1 MSRPIVQSPGPFEY
15 DRMLKDLLSQGPAGA
30 LLSTVF
36 VKPEDVGAYDSVA
49 SQAQMLRNDMYN
61 TYMQPSMDEI
71 VNKRM
76 EHISKML
83 GLGEAGTKALKMA
96 NTFAPGITEMILGHH
111 GGMAAQANVMNSAN
125 AIGAVR
131 SGYIGGF
138 ADPQQMNRNNQL
150 GLRIAMNAYR
160 NNFDE
165 SGGVDIDQTHGLSL
179 VQAAAISNQTLQDAS
194 QYESFA
200 KKAREYDA
208 TLTDSE
214 IKNFKDG
221 TGATKKVTDAFNKH
235 IKQFTSEINSFTA
248 SVTKMTG
255 DFEESVQFLQRATG
269 GQLFKDT
276 ESASKLRKDA
286 VRMAN
291 NLRIIAADSG
301 ISAQELYMRSG
312 LGGDIFEAS
321 QGRTNAFANKFAN
334 KVSGTRLGMI
344 GAAAFAEW
352 AKKNPNATKE
362 QKDAM
367 GEAVNANISDYGQG
381 DVAKMNVVLSKLVDE
396 GKVDK
401 EYAKKLARS
410 GNAEQLYH
418 FLAKQV
424 GGTSALDDMIRDGRN
439 LVAWRDEHAS
449 TLAELDTEGF
459 SRGLER
465 ERLEK
470 GGRRS
475 MDSEMTWLVNTA
487 GKDRSDGVKK
497 EIEKLT
503 NSAFANKD
511 VLMQAGMT
519 EAQAKAFSE
528 QAKREGWDR
537 DRILQE
543 INENYHEVNTLKLNR
558 EAYKQMKQDA
568 QASSVLNDAE
578 KAKINDSVIKSFGRE
593 ANEDEMKKAR
603 RKVKNK
609 EISTDIKELTT
620 RWAKEKDVNERNK
633 ILQEI
638 GNKFT
643 NGAIT
648 GENGLSYF
656 SEPDTAQGAE
666 NVETVLT
673 NSIKWTQAGEKDV
686 KAQREL
692 IEAGKKAY
700 SDAIGAGATED
711 AAWERAI
718 DEIRAKD
725 PKRKSIK
732 KISITDETKKR
743 AIELNYAQSAA
754 ENVMR
759 GFFKGTGAS
768 DAQQKEYS
776 TKVQAKVK
784 ELMTAQPELSVE
796 DAVKGALISVV
807 GDPQDDKGFSY
818 RVGGMRSY
826 INDHGDEVNENIEK
840 AYIDSLSSIGI
851 RAGSDYQL
859 TQQQE
864 EEAKELAQ
872 EYAIGEHKTRAD
884 TFSAGTASEDAANV
898 SKGMGMMS
906 DAIRD
911 ATAAL
916 KNLASASQVLAAD
929 QRDAKNQNK
938 GFFDRLKLNKER
950 RNAMLD
956 RYGLGEKGQTTGIVK
971 TNFEAI
977 IQHKDSKG
985 NQTEFD
991 KYFKNKNINDLGERR
1006 EFLRHGFKQILS
1018 KEGLDLS
1025 DENAVKKAIE
1035 EQFGNGF
1042 DVGHLDKIRKYIN
1055 EQNGAGNN
1063 KNDKRYITT
1072 AQLIA
1077 GFTAGQGDKEATVT
1091 EVADQLL
1098 ARKLHVDGIDSNLTD
1113 ALQQIL
1119 AAINSLKK

>member
-1 MSRPIVQSPGPFEY
+1 MSRPNVQSPGVFER
-15 DRMLKDLLSQGPAGA
+15 DRILKDLFAQGPAGA

-36 VKPEDVGAYDSVA
+36 VRPEDVGAYDSVA
-49 SQAQMLRNDMYN
+49 SQAQMLRNDMYS

-71 VNKRM
+71 VGKRM
-76 EHISKML
+76 SHISRML
-83 GLGEAGTKALKMA
+83 GLGEAGEKALKMA

-131 SGYIGGF
+131 SRYIGGF

-165 SGGVDIDQTHGLSL
+165 SGGVDVDQTRGLSL
-179 VQAAAISNQTLQDAS
+179 VQAAAISNQTLQDES

-200 KKAREYDA
+200 KNARKYDA

-235 IKQFTSEINSFTA
+235 VKQFTREINSFTA

-255 DFEESVQFLQRATG
+255 DFEESIQFLQRATG

-321 QGRTNAFANKFAN
+321 QGRTNEFANKFAN

-352 AKKNPNATKE
+352 AKKNPNASKE

-367 GEAVNANISDYGQG
+367 GAAVNANVADYGQG
-381 DVAKMNVVLSKLVDE
+381 DVSKMNVLLAKLVDE
-396 GKVDK
+396 GKVAEED
-401 EYAKKLARS
+401 AKKLARS
-410 GNAEQLYH
+410 GNAEQMYH
-418 FLAKQV
+418 FLAKKV
-424 GGTSALDDMIRDGRN
+424 GGTAALDDMIRDGRN

-449 TLAELDTEGF
+449 TLAELDVEGF

-487 GKDRSDGVKK
+487 GKDRSEGVKK

-511 VLMQAGMT
+511 VLKQAGMT
-519 EAQAKAFSE
+519 EAQANAFSE
-528 QAKREGWDR
+528 QASREGWDR

-543 INENYHEVNTLKLNR
+543 INENYYNVNTLKLNR
-558 EAYKQMKQDA
+558 EAYKQMRQDA
-568 QASSVLNDAE
+568 QNSLVLNDEE
-578 KAKINDSVIKSFGRE
+578 KKGINEGVTKSFGRD
-593 ANEDEMKKAR
+593 ANEDDMKKAR
-603 RKVKNK
+603 RFVKNK
-609 EISTDIKELTT
+609 GIAADIRKLVTSLG
-620 RWAKEKDVNERNK
+620 KEKDAEKRNK

-638 GNKFT
+638 GTKFT
-643 NGAIT
+643 DGALT

-656 SEPDTAQGAE
+656 STPDTAQGARNVE
-666 NVETVLT
+666 NVLAG
-673 NSIKWTQAGEKDV
+673 SIQWTDAGEKDV
-686 KAQREL
+686 GAQRKL
-692 IEAGKKAY
+692 IEAGRKAY
-700 SDAIGAGATED
+700 SEAISAGATED
-711 AAWERAI
+711 EAWKRAQ
-718 DEIRAKD
+718 DEISQQD
-725 PKRKSIK
+725 SERKYFSTINV
-732 KISITDETKKR
+732 TNETKKR
-743 AIELNYAQSAA
+743 GIEIDMAQSAA
-754 ENVMR
+754 ENVML

-768 DAQQKEYS
+768 DEQQKEFS
-776 TKVQAKVK
+776 TKVQAAVK
-784 ELMTAQPELSVE
+784 KLMTESPELGAE
-796 DAVKGALISVV
+796 EAVKKALIQEV
-807 GDPQDDKGFSY
+807 GDPTDDKGLSY
-818 RVGGMRSY
+818 RVGGMRGY
-826 INDHGDEVNENIEK
+826 LDMHGDEVDKNVIK
-840 AYIDSLSSIGI
+840 AYIDNLSSIGM
-851 RAGSDYQL
+851 RAGTDIQL
-859 TQQQE
+859 TAEQE
-864 EEAKELAQ
+864 EEAKGLAQ
-872 EYAIGEHKTRAD
+872 EFAMGENKKRAD
-884 TFSAGTASEDAANV
+884 TFSSGSLSEDAANM

-911 ATAAL
+911 ATTAL
-916 KNLASASQVLAAD
+916 KNLASATQVLAAD

-938 GFFDRLKLNKER
+938 GFFDRLKVNKER

-956 RYGLGEKGQTTGIVK
+956 RYGLGEEGNTTRTIK
-971 TNFEAI
+971 NNFEEI
-977 IQHKDSKG
+977 LKPKDSKG
-985 NQTEFD
+985 KQTEFD
-991 KYFKNKNINDLGERR
+991 KYFNNKNIRDLGERR
-1006 EFLRHGFKQILS
+1006 EFLRHGFKKILS

-1025 DENAVKKAIE
+1025 SDDAVKKAIQ
-1035 EQFGNGF
+1035 EQFGSGF
-1042 DVGHLDKIRKYIN
+1042 NVDHLVQIQEHINKTNNVTNDK
-1055 EQNGAGNN
+1055 
-1063 KNDKRYITT
+1063 DKRYITL
-1072 AQLIA
+1072 AQLAA
-1077 GFTAGQGDKEATVT
+1077 GFTAGQGDKEASAT
-1091 EVADQLL
+1091 EIADQLL

-1119 AAINSLKK
+1119 AAIQSLKK

>member
-1 MSRPIVQSPGPFEY
+1 MSRPIVQSPGVFER
-15 DRMLKDLLSQGPAGA
+15 DRIQKDLFSQGPAGA

-61 TYMQPSMDEI
+61 TYMQPSMDQI

-76 EHISKML
+76 QHISSML

-131 SGYIGGF
+131 SGYMGGF

-160 NNFDE
+160 NNFDA
-165 SGGVDIDQTHGLSL
+165 SGGVDINQTHGLSL
-179 VQAAAISNQTLQDAS
+179 VQAAAISNQTLQDNS

-200 KKAREYDA
+200 KKARKYDA

-321 QGRTNAFANKFAN
+321 QGRTNAVANKFAN
-334 KVSGTRLGMI
+334 KVSGTRLGLI

-352 AKKNPNATKE
+352 AKKNPNASKE

-367 GEAVNANISDYGQG
+367 GEAVNANLADYGQG
-381 DVAKMNVVLSKLVDE
+381 DVAKMNVVLARLVDE
-396 GKVDK
+396 GQVA
-401 EYAKKLARS
+401 EEEAKRLARN
-410 GNAEQLYH
+410 GNAEQMYH
-418 FLAKQV
+418 FLAKKV
-424 GGTSALDDMIRDGRN
+424 GGTEALNDMMRDGRN

-487 GKDRSDGVKK
+487 GEDRREGVKK

-503 NSAFANKD
+503 NSAFANED
-511 VLMQAGMT
+511 VLKQAGMT

-528 QAKREGWDR
+528 QARREGWDR

-543 INENYHEVNTLKLNR
+543 INENYYDVNTLKLNR

-568 QASSVLNDAE
+568 QDSSVLNDKE
-578 KAKINDSVIKSFGRE
+578 KEGINEGVIKSFGRD
-593 ANEDEMKKAR
+593 ANEDDVKRAR
-603 RKVKNK
+603 RLVKNK
-609 EISTDIKELTT
+609 GIAADIRKLVTSLN
-620 RWAKEKDVNERNK
+620 KEKDATKRDE
-633 ILQEI
+633 ILNEI

-643 NGAIT
+643 KGAVT

-656 SEPDTAQGAE
+656 STPDTAQGAE
-666 NVETVLT
+666 NVDAVLT
-673 NSIKWTQAGEKDV
+673 NSIQWTEAGEKDV
-686 KAQREL
+686 TAQRKL

-700 SDAIGAGATED
+700 SEAISAGATED
-711 AAWERAI
+711 AAWKRAQ
-718 DEIRAKD
+718 DEISQQD
-725 PKRKSIK
+725 SDRKYFSTINV
-732 KISITDETKKR
+732 TDDTKKR
-743 AIELNYAQSAA
+743 GIDINMAQSAA

-768 DAQQKEYS
+768 DEQQKEFS
-776 TKVQAKVK
+776 TKVQAEVNK
-784 ELMTAQPELSVE
+784 LMTDNPELLAE
-796 DAVKGALISVV
+796 DAVKEALLNVV
-807 GDPQDDKGFSY
+807 GDPADDKGLSY
-818 RVGGMRSY
+818 RVGGMRNY
-826 INDHGDEVNENIEK
+826 LDDHGDEVNKNIRQ
-840 AYIDSLSSIGI
+840 AYIDNLSSIGV
-851 RAGSDYQL
+851 RAGSAIEL
-859 TQQQE
+859 TTEQE
-864 EEAKELAQ
+864 EEAKGLAQ
-872 EYAIGEHKTRAD
+872 EYAMGEDKKRAD
-884 TFSAGTASEDAANV
+884 TFSSGSLSEDAANM

-906 DAIRD
+906 NAIRD
-911 ATAAL
+911 ATEAL
-916 KNLASASQVLAAD
+916 KNLASATQVLAAD
-929 QRDAKNQNK
+929 QRDAANQNK
-938 GFFDRLKLNKER
+938 GFYDRLKVNKER
-950 RNAMLD
+950 RGAMLD
-956 RYGLGEKGQTTGIVK
+956 RYGLGEKGQTVGIIRS
-971 TNFEAI
+971 NFENI
-977 IQHKDSKG
+977 LKPTDSKG
-985 NQTEFD
+985 VQTSFD
-991 KYFKNKNINDLGERR
+991 KYFNNHNIKGPGDRR
-1006 EFLRHGFKQILS
+1006 EFLRYGFKKILS
-1018 KEGLDLS
+1018 TEGLDLS
-1025 DENAVKKAIE
+1025 NDEAVKKAIK
-1035 EQFGNGF
+1035 EQFGQGF
-1042 DVGHLDKIRKYIN
+1042 DVGHLDKLKDYIN
-1055 EQNGAGNN
+1055 KQNNATPKDNH
-1063 KNDKRYITT
+1063 YINM

-1077 GFTAGQGDKEATVT
+1077 GFTAGVGNKEASAT
-1091 EVADQLL
+1091 EIADQLL
-1098 ARKLHVDGIDSNLTD
+1098 ARKLHVDGIDSNITD

-1119 AAINSLKK
+1119 TAIQNLKK

>member
-1 MSRPIVQSPGPFEY
+1 MSRPIPQSLSPLER
-15 DRMLKDLLSQGPAGA
+15 DRMLKDLLGQGLAGA

-61 TYMQPSMDEI
+61 TYMQPSMDAI
-71 VNKRM
+71 VDKRM
-76 EHISKML
+76 NYISKML
-83 GLGEAGTKALKMA
+83 GFGEAGTKALKMA
-96 NTFAPGITEMILGHH
+96 NTFAPGITEMIFGHH

-179 VQAAAISNQTLQDAS
+179 VQATAISNQTLQDES

-200 KKAREYDA
+200 KKARKYDA

-214 IKNFKDG
+214 IKKFKDG

-255 DFEESVQFLQRATG
+255 DFEESIQFLQRATG

-334 KVSGTRLGMI
+334 KVSGTRLGLI
-344 GAAAFAEW
+344 GAAAFADW
-352 AKKNPNATKE
+352 AKKNPNASKE

-367 GEAVNANISDYGQG
+367 GEAVNQNIADYGQG
-381 DVAKMNVVLSKLVDE
+381 DVAKMNVLLAKLVDE
-396 GKVDK
+396 GQVNK
-401 EYAKKLARS
+401 EEAKKLARS
-410 GNAEQLYH
+410 GNAEQMYH
-418 FLAKQV
+418 FLAKKV
-424 GGTSALDDMIRDGRN
+424 GGTTALNDMIRDGRN
-439 LVAWRDEHAS
+439 IVAWRDEYAS

-487 GKDRSDGVKK
+487 GKDRSDSVKN
-497 EIEKLT
+497 EIKNLT

-511 VLMQAGMT
+511 VLMRAGMT
-519 EAQAKAFSE
+519 ETQAKAFSD
-528 QAKREGWDR
+528 QARREGWDR

-543 INENYHEVNTLKLNR
+543 INENYYEVNTLKLNR

-568 QASSVLNDAE
+568 QDSSVLNDKE
-578 KAKINDSVIKSFGRE
+578 KAKINEGVIKSFGRD
-593 ANEDEMKKAR
+593 ANEDDIKKAK
-603 RKVKNK
+603 RKTKNK
-609 EISTDIKELTT
+609 EISEDIRKLTT
-620 RWAKEKDVNERNK
+620 SWAKEKDANKRNE

-656 SEPDTAQGAE
+656 SEPDTAQGAN

-673 NSIKWTQAGEKDV
+673 NSIKWTSAGEKNV
-686 KAQREL
+686 RAQREL

-700 SDAIGAGATED
+700 SDAIGAGASED
-711 AAWERAI
+711 AAWNRAI
-718 DEIRAKD
+718 DEIREQD
-725 PKRKSIK
+725 PERKIIQGIS
-732 KISITDETKKR
+732 SITDETKKR

-754 ENVMR
+754 ENVVL
-759 GFFKGTGAS
+759 GFFKGTDAS
-768 DAQQKEYS
+768 TEKQKEYS
-776 TKVQAKVK
+776 TKIQAEVK
-784 ELMTAQPELSVE
+784 KLMTDSPELSVE
-796 DAVKGALISVV
+796 DAVKQALISVV
-807 GDPQDDKGFSY
+807 GDPSDENDLSY
-818 RVGGMRSY
+818 RVGGARSY
-826 INDHGDEVNENIEK
+826 IENHEDEVNENVAK

-872 EYAIGEHKTRAD
+872 EYAMGENKKRAD
-884 TFSAGTASEDAANV
+884 TFSAGTASEDAANA
-898 SKGMGMMS
+898 SKGMGMMT

-911 ATAAL
+911 ATTAL

-938 GFFDRLKLNKER
+938 GFFDRLKINKER

-956 RYGLGEKGQTTGIVK
+956 RYGLGEDGQTTNIVR
-971 TNFEAI
+971 TNFENI
-977 IQHKDSKG
+977 IKHTDSKG
-985 NQTEFD
+985 NQTDFD
-991 KYFKNKNINDLGERR
+991 KYFNNKNIKDLGERR

-1025 DENAVKKAIE
+1025 DEKAVKAAIK
-1035 EQFGNGF
+1035 EQFGNDF
-1042 DVGHLDKIRKYIN
+1042 DVKHLHDIRDYIN
-1055 EQNGAGNN
+1055 KQNNAE
-1063 KNDKRYITT
+1063 KNDKHYITT
-1072 AQLIA
+1072 AQLMA
-1077 GFTAGQGDKEATVT
+1077 GFTAGQGDKEATAT
-1091 EVADQLL
+1091 EIADQLL

-1119 AAINSLKK
+1119 TAIRELRK